1 MLCSYP
7 TIMTLYTPSDATS
20 EKLKPAIKL
29 SFSFSIKPKDIPHL
43 SHILQPALSSLQIVI
58 SSFLLDP
65 NKVVCFRTY
74 EFKKSQRSLVHNA
87 LEDKIRYLNIKL
99 LVYYIQFRKV
109 NPNNLEFG

>member
-1 MLCSYP
+1 M
-7 TIMTLYTPSDATS
+7 
-20 EKLKPAIKL
+20 
-29 SFSFSIKPKDIPHL
+29 
-43 SHILQPALSSLQIVI
+43 SSLQIVI

-65 NKVVCFRTY
+65 NKVVCFRMY

-87 LEDKIRYLNIKL
+87 SEDTIRYLNIKL

>member
-1 MLCSYP
+1 M
-7 TIMTLYTPSDATS
+7 
-20 EKLKPAIKL
+20 
-29 SFSFSIKPKDIPHL
+29 
-43 SHILQPALSSLQIVI
+43 SSLQIVI

-65 NKVVCFRTY
+65 NKVVCFRMY

-87 LEDKIRYLNIKL
+87 LEDKIQYLKIKL

>member
-1 MLCSYP
+1 MSLH
-7 TIMTLYTPSDATS
+7 TPSDATS

-87 LEDKIRYLNIKL
+87 LEDKIRYLKIKL
-99 LVYYIQFRKV
+99 LVYYNSSGKLIQIIL
-109 NPNNLEFG
+109 NLVDASQ

>member
-1 MLCSYP
+1 MSLH
-7 TIMTLYTPSDATS
+7 TPSDATS

-43 SHILQPALSSLQIVI
+43 SHILQPVCKSSLQIVI

-87 LEDKIRYLNIKL
+87 SEDKIWYLKIKL

-109 NPNNLEFG
+109 NPNNLEIG